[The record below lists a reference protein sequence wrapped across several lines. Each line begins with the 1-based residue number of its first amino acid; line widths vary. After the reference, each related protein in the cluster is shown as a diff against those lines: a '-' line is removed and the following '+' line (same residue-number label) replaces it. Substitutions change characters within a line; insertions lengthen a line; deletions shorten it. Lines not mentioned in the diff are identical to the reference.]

1 VAPGVTITPIV
12 ALDVATSDAALA
24 IVDELGPTCRFYK
37 VGSEL
42 FTAAGPAV
50 VRDIRARGA
59 EVFLDL
65 KFHDIP
71 NTVAGAVRNAAA
83 LGARLLTVH
92 AVGGIAMLRAAVA
105 AAGDPAR
112 CGILAVSV
120 LTSLDAPAV
129 AAAWGRDPRLETG
142 AEVLRLAGIAAEGGV
157 AGLVC
162 SGREAR
168 LVKNS
173 YGSALA
179 VLIPGIR
186 PSGSDAHDQS
196 RTTTP
201 AEAVASGAE
210 YVVLGRAVTASGDRR
225 AALDEMRAQL
235 S

>member
-1 VAPGVTITPIV
+1 MMITPIV
-12 ALDVATSDAALA
+12 ALDVPTRDAALA
-24 IVDELGPTCRFYK
+24 IADELGEACRFYK

-50 VRDIRARGA
+50 VRELRTRGA
-59 EVFLDL
+59 DVFLDL

-92 AVGGIAMLRAAVA
+92 AVGGVAMLQAAVA
-105 AAGDPAR
+105 SAGDPAR

-120 LTSLDAPAV
+120 LTSLDAAAV
-129 AAAWGRDPRLETG
+129 AAAWGRDPRLQVG
-142 AEVLRLAGIAAEGGV
+142 DEVLRLAGAASQAGAAGV
-157 AGLVC
+157 VC

-168 LVKNS
+168 SVKDR

-186 PSGSDAHDQS
+186 PTGSEAHDQS

-225 AALDEMRAQL
+225 AALSEILAQL
-235 S
+235 T